1 MMFVHTKRQF
11 ASRDPFP
18 TKIANFMYFPLYD
31 TPLSK
36 SFFLLGCSSS
46 NFWSSCSSMCFWA
59 FSTFYR
65 TCTHASSCGRR
76 ATQRGPSSRRS
87 GCWCPFLSASWT
99 SSPGEW
105 HAIAYTTNCFLCRI
119 IEKWWRNEPQDYN
132 TCKEFAW
139 GFYCEAACHLPM
151 VIVFK

>member
-1 MMFVHTKRQF
+1 MMFVHTKKQF

-76 ATQRGPSSRRS
+76 ATQRGPSSRGF
-87 GCWCPFLSASWT
+87 GCCCPLSSASWT
-99 SSPGEW
+99 SSPGDMTCCYQPNKFLPLQNHREMVEKRAARLQHLQRICLGLLPW
-105 HAIAYTTNCFLCRI
+105 GCRSSPHGNCF
-119 IEKWWRNEPQDYN
+119 
-132 TCKEFAW
+132 
-139 GFYCEAACHLPM
+139 
-151 VIVFK
+151 

>member
-1 MMFVHTKRQF
+1 MMFVHTKKQF

-46 NFWSSCSSMCFWA
+46 NFWSSCSSMCLWA

-87 GCWCPFLSASWT
+87 GCWCPSQLESWT
-99 SSPGEW
+99 SSPGDMIYVHNKLLPLQDHWEMEEKRTARLQHLQRICLGLLLW
-105 HAIAYTTNCFLCRI
+105 GCLSSPHGNCF
-119 IEKWWRNEPQDYN
+119 
-132 TCKEFAW
+132 
-139 GFYCEAACHLPM
+139 
-151 VIVFK
+151 